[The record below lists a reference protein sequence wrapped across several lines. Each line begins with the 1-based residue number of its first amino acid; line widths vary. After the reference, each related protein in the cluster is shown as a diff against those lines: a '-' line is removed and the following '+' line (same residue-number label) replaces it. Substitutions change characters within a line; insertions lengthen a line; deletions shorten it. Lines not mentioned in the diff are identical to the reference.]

1 MKKKTIYIASIY
13 GLDNKGGLE
22 RVSQYL
28 YEILSK
34 YYTVKIIRGTKKPF
48 KHGNWLLQSLWI
60 SLRLFFVLN
69 KIVIGNS
76 WHSFLYPCDFSIHHG
91 TTYGI
96 DINLNNG
103 KTSLRS
109 RRIAK
114 MEEISAITAKRV
126 LSVGENCKEEL
137 ISYYHIPEQKIIV
150 LNNFVNDSIYLPSK
164 TEIHSEINIK
174 IIFSGRL
181 EERKGLNELKTLS
194 DFIEKTDGYELYIA
208 CHNETNTELFKQNSK
223 THLNISVSAEKM
235 PDFYNSGDVMYFPTH
250 YEGFSMSTLEALSC
264 GLPVIGTKWAIG
276 KELQDLPFCK
286 LISENEAPQNIL
298 SFTREFHETYKEKK
312 NEIHDIISNQF
323 GRKQYEEKL
332 LALITKVI

>member
-34 YYTVKIIRGTKKPF
+34 YYTVKVIRGTKKPF

-60 SLRLFFVLN
+60 SLRLFFIPN

-91 TTYGI
+91 TMYGI
-96 DINLNNG
+96 DVNLNNG
-103 KTSLRS
+103 TTSLHS

-114 MEEISAITAKRV
+114 MEKISAITAKKV
-126 LSVGENCKEEL
+126 LPVGENCKEEL
-137 ISYYHIPEQKIIV
+137 ISYYHIPEQKIVI
-150 LNNFVNDSIYLPSK
+150 LNNFVNDSIYQPSNIEK
-164 TEIHSEINIK
+164 TPKRIIK

-181 EERKGLNELKTLS
+181 EERKGLYELKALS
-194 DFIEKTDGYELYIA
+194 DFIEKTEEFELHIA
-208 CHNETNTELFKQNSK
+208 CHNETNADFFKQNSK
-223 THLNISVSAEKM
+223 TYLHIGVLPDKM

-264 GLPVIGTKWAIG
+264 GLPVIGTKWAIS
-276 KELQDLPFCK
+276 KELQDLHFCK
-286 LISENEAPQNIL
+286 VIAENETPQNIL
-298 SFTREFHETYKEKK
+298 SYAREFYEVYKDKK
-312 NEIHDIISNQF
+312 IEIHKVISSRF
-323 GRKQYEEKL
+323 GRRQYEEKL
-332 LALITKVI
+332 FALIKQ